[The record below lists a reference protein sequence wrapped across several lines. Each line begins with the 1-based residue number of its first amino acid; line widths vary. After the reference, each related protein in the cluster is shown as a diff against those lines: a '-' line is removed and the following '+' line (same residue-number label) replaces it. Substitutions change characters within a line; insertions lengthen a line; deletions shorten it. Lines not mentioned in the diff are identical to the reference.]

1 MCMYFQTYFY
11 LLVLLVLA
19 SLDLTISFRRR
30 LRALHSDGEQLESL
44 RLVRGRARA
53 GHVDDLRRAPG
64 SVLRGGTHHWR
75 RSEGGWRRRHRNL
88 HDRVGGAHDVGA
100 VVTFYNSLC

>member
-1 MCMYFQTYFY
+1 MYFQTYFY

-64 SVLRGGTHHWR
+64 SDQDPYCA
-75 RSEGGWRRRHRNL
+75 EGRIIGAAV
-88 HDRVGGAHDVGA
+88 RVGGGGGTAIFTIA
-100 VVTFYNSLC
+100 LAALMMWALW